1 LLYKEKGRYLRK
13 MEGANLVAVA
23 GKCLAQFPRA
33 KYIFFTDEDFFSR
46 TIEDIK
52 IFSED
57 YAKDVDL
64 SFQVLA
70 SPQRI
75 TSEKLELL
83 VKSGL
88 VRLDIGVESGSERIK
103 REIFNRPV
111 SNETIIKAAEIIN
124 RYPQLIVFYFIIIG
138 NPYDARQDLLDT
150 ISLVSRL
157 PAPFYL
163 QAYNLVFIPGTIL
176 FEKALADGIIS
187 GISDSGYELDFL
199 AGLDYKKH
207 SWKNENLYLNSLL
220 FLMAGRS
227 TRLRI
232 GLVPRFLIKILV
244 HPRTIDI
251 NERFRLLS
259 TVSIFAAKLALKAR
273 RSLSKALIKL
283 ISDPRS
289 ISNIKNR
296 FYKATKK
303 NVLN

>member
-1 LLYKEKGRYLRK
+1 
-13 MEGANLVAVA
+13 
-23 GKCLAQFPRA
+23 
-33 KYIFFTDEDFFSR
+33 
-46 TIEDIK
+46 
-52 IFSED
+52 
-57 YAKDVDL
+57 
-64 SFQVLA
+64 VLA